1 MSNRHTFK
9 NRNEFHR
16 WLIRNHN
23 INDGIWLVFGKG
35 GKLETL
41 HPNEALEEALCF
53 GWIDG
58 LIKRVDDISYIKRF
72 TPRRKGSQWSERNK
86 NFAKKLID
94 SGLMTEYGFLEIK
107 KAKKSGKWTVQK
119 KEPVT
124 EIQIEILV
132 SAINGIEPA
141 LSNFKKMSPSVQKTY
156 AAFYLDAK
164 KEETKIR
171 RINKIIDR
179 LNNNLKPM

>member
-1 MSNRHTFK
+1 MENHLVFK
-9 NRNEFHR
+9 NRGDFR
-16 WLIRNHN
+16 KWLVKNHN
-23 INDGIWLVFGKG
+23 SNDGIWLEFGKG
-35 GKLETL
+35 GRLETL

-72 TPRRKGSQWSERNK
+72 TPRRKGSRWSERNK
-86 NFAKKLID
+86 NFTKKLID
-94 SGLMTEYGFLEIK
+94 SGLMTEYGFLEIE
-107 KAKKSGKWTVQK
+107 KAQKNGKWDTQK
-119 KEPVT
+119 IEPAT

-132 SAINGIEPA
+132 NAINGTEPA
-141 LSNFKKMSPSVQKTY
+141 LSNFMKMSPSVQRTY

-171 RINKIIDR
+171 RMNKIIDR